1 MLCSDPHFHRKT
13 WNDAILTRSASA
25 EAVQRRPFNAP
36 FVRAE
41 AENAALACSPSTT
54 LRREMVRDRGFES
67 LTPYVFRSRTHRLHR
82 GGGLDM
88 LARMSGKAQPTDQA
102 KSAHHFGDV
111 IRSEFALLVG
121 LGTAAIF
128 FGTGSRLVEIIGHP
142 VVLTVVFLW
151 LFIVILWSAMSVV
164 RHADSL
170 AIKFGEPY
178 GTLILTLSA
187 ITIEVVMISVAMLHG
202 ANNPTLARDA
212 MFAVVMIAL
221 NGLVGLCLLLGGLRH
236 REQRYNLQGV
246 NSYLNVI
253 MTLAVLG
260 LVLPNFTTSTSGPTL
275 SVLQGLFLAVMAGV
289 LYGIFLLIQTMRH
302 SQYFMESRDIEAAAK
317 FGHHQLEVRSTG
329 FHAVMLLLYLF
340 AVVLLAEKF
349 AIPLDNSIERF
360 GMPQA
365 FGGAIIAALVLAPEG
380 LGAIEATLRNQLQRS
395 VNILLGSVLATIGLT
410 IPAVLTI
417 GLITKRSVTL
427 GVQGGNLPLLLL
439 TLAVSV
445 VTFTSG
451 KTNVLQGCV
460 HLLLFAV
467 FVLLIFAP

>member
-1 MLCSDPHFHRKT
+1 
-13 WNDAILTRSASA
+13 
-25 EAVQRRPFNAP
+25 
-36 FVRAE
+36 
-41 AENAALACSPSTT
+41 
-54 LRREMVRDRGFES
+54 
-67 LTPYVFRSRTHRLHR
+67 
-82 GGGLDM
+82 M
-88 LARMSGKAQPTDQA
+88 LAPMSGKAETNA
-102 KSAHHFGDV
+102 AARKANRFGNIV
-111 IRSEFALLVG
+111 RSEFALLIS
-121 LGTAAIF
+121 LATAAIF
-128 FGTGSRLVEIIGHP
+128 WGTGSRLVEIVAHP
-142 VVLTVVFLW
+142 LSMAGVLLW
-151 LFIVILWSAMSVV
+151 LFAVILWSAISVV
-164 RHADSL
+164 RHADCL

-187 ITIEVVMISVAMLHG
+187 ITIEVVTISAAMLHG

-221 NGLVGLCLLLGGLRH
+221 GGLVGLSLLMGGLRH
-236 REQRYNLQGV
+236 REQHYNLQGV
-246 NSYLNVI
+246 NSYLNMI

-260 LVLPNFTTSTSGPTL
+260 LVLPNFTTSKSGPMF
-275 SVLQGLFLAVMAGV
+275 SNGQGIFLVVMSAS
-289 LYGIFLLIQTMRH
+289 LYGIFILIQTMRH
-302 SQYFMESRDIEAAAK
+302 NQYFMESQDVLAK
-317 FGHHQLEVRSTG
+317 SGSVHHEVQTRSAPY
-329 FHAVMLLLYLF
+329 HAVMLAIYLL

-349 AIPLDNSIERF
+349 AVPLDNATEKF

-365 FGGAIIAALVLAPEG
+365 FGGAIIAALVLAPEA
-380 LGAIEATLRNQLQRS
+380 LGALGATLSNHLQRS
-395 VNILLGSVLATIGLT
+395 INILLGSVLATIGLT